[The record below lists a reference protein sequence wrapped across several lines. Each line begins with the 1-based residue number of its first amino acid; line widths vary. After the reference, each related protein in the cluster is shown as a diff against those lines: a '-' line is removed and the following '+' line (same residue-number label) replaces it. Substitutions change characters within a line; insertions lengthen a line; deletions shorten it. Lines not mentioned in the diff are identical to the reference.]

1 MMADSRVSRGR
12 RVVRLGEVGERVREV
27 RRSVVMRE
35 RVEERVVVPGMRSWG
50 GGGGKETRSAL
61 LLFARSLFP

>member
-1 MMADSRVSRGR
+1 MADSRVSRGR

-35 RVEERVVVPGMRSWG
+35 RVEERVVVPGMRSWRR
-50 GGGGKETRSAL
+50 GGGKETRSAL